1 MVITILEA
9 QVAPEKVVLL
19 EEEYKRGIKQ
29 LDAGITQT
37 FLLHDFKDVSL
48 WRIVTVWQS
57 RAALD
62 EMRQSGET
70 PRGIVMFRAAG
81 AEPTLSVLDV
91 VAHAAAPT

>member
-9 QVAPEKVVLL
+9 RVAPEKTVLL
-19 EEEYKRGIKQ
+19 EEEYKQGIEQ
-29 LDAGITQT
+29 LDAGIMQT
-37 FLLHDFKDVSL
+37 FLLRDFKDVSL

-62 EMRQSGET
+62 EMRQSDET
-70 PRGIVMFRAAG
+70 PRGILMFRAAD

-91 VAHAAAPT
+91 VAHAVAPA